1 MGPYPFIPGS
11 LTVPSPFSWDAVHI
25 SASSAS
31 QGDLSFL
38 EWEEEYFPDCSF
50 LERPVRAFGIGSA
63 CKALLRKAHNLLQ
76 SWSNSQACTHQV
88 GAEPANKKCERCY
101 ACCSGQKA
109 YRLCRRVDQDLVESE
124 YQTCRT
130 LCLTDQC

>member
-63 CKALLRKAHNLLQ
+63 CKAFLKKAHNPTQ
-76 SWSNSQACTHQV
+76 FWSNSQACTLQD
-88 GAEPANKKCERCY
+88 ADCNRCKQ
-101 ACCSGQKA
+101 CCSAQKN
-109 YRLCRRVDQDLVESE
+109 YRLCRKKNPDIVESE
-124 YQTCRT
+124 FQACFYECEIDH
-130 LCLTDQC
+130 CV